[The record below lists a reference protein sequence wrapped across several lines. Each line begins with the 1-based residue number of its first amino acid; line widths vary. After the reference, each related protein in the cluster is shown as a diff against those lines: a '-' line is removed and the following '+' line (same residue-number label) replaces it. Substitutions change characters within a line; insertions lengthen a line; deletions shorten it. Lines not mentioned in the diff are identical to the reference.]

1 MSSPISVEFFF
12 DIGSPYTYLAS
23 TQVED
28 VARRLGVSLRWRPF
42 LLGGVFK
49 ASGND
54 MPARVAAK
62 GVYMYKDL
70 NRFATLYGVPFK
82 FSSRFPLNTLR
93 TQRSLSFVSL
103 NNEAAVPTFSAEL
116 YRSYW
121 VDDQDV
127 STDESIA
134 KAATAAG
141 LDAKSVVAG
150 IDDARAKDKLRA
162 DTDEAVKRGAFGAPT
177 FFVGDEMFF
186 GNDRIVLLEA
196 HVQSLQGK

>member
-1 MSSPISVEFFF
+1 MSSPISLEFFF
-12 DIGSPYTYLAS
+12 DIGSPYSYLAS

-28 VARRLGVSLRWRPF
+28 VARRLGVSLQWRPF

-54 MPARVAAK
+54 MPSRVAAK

-70 NRFATLYGVPFK
+70 NRFAALYGVSFN

-93 TQRSLSFVSL
+93 TQRALSFVSL
-103 NNEAAVPTFSAEL
+103 TNEAAIPKFAAAL
-116 YRSYW
+116 YSEYW
-121 VDDQDV
+121 VNDRDV
-127 STDESIA
+127 SADESISRAA
-134 KAATAAG
+134 KDAG
-141 LDAKSVVAG
+141 LDAASLIAG
-150 IDDARAKDKLRA
+150 IDDPRAKDKLRA

-177 FFVGDEMFF
+177 FFVGEEMFF

-196 HVQSLQGK
+196 HIRKLQGK

>member
-1 MSSPISVEFFF
+1 MPTPISIEFFF
-12 DIGSPYTYLAS
+12 DIGSPYSYLAS
-23 TQVED
+23 TQM
-28 VARRLGVSLRWRPF
+28 AALGSRLSVPVRFRPF

-93 TQRSLSFVSL
+93 TQRALSFVSL
-103 NNEAAVPTFSAEL
+103 NDDAAVPTFSAEL
-116 YRSYW
+116 YRNYW

-141 LDAKSVVAG
+141 LDAKAVVAG
-150 IDDARAKDKLRA
+150 IDDPRAKDKLRA